1 MGLGVGVGERGQLPF
16 QEVGEGKN
24 SVEERM
30 RKMQEGKA
38 HLLIQEIRSLN
49 LSLGKRGFSS
59 PRK

>member
-1 MGLGVGVGERGQLPF
+1 MWRGASAFTRMLVSEIILVGKDEK
-16 QEVGEGKN
+16 EV
-24 SVEERM
+24 
-30 RKMQEGKA
+30 

>member
-1 MGLGVGVGERGQLPF
+1 MGLGVGVGEPGQLPF

-30 RKMQEGKA
+30 RKMKEGKA